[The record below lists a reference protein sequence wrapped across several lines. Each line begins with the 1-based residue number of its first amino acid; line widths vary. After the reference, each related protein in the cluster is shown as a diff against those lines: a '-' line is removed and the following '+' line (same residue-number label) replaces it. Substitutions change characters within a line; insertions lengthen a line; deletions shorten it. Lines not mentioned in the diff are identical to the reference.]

1 MSGGIS
7 LTTVATVVTA
17 AAAVGSAAYT
27 ISQGSPKAPSVNVA
41 PPPVPPQEAQAPNAQ
56 GTLATVQ
63 AGGAAPGGGGGPG
76 GGVASTLLT
85 GGKGIDPKDLS
96 LGKNTLLGG

>member
-7 LTTVATVVTA
+7 LTTVASVVTA

-27 ISQGSPKAPSVNVA
+27 LSQGAPKAPAIAA
-41 PPPVPPQEAQAPNAQ
+41 PPTPPQMASAPDAQ
-56 GTLATVQ
+56 GTLASVQ

-85 GGKGIDPKDLS
+85 GGAGVDPATLS